1 MKHKLIKRALVG
13 IVTLSM
19 VVTGLPGNMFSGM
32 AKVTQAYAGDN
43 DGGSDFIDDG
53 ANWMVDLAQ
62 ITNPNNVKSISAT
75 LINKSEEAVN
85 GCLVINSSK
94 YNWEALGTWSLE
106 AGGSDNTESY
116 KFSIDVPKDHEF
128 GSNEAGIE
136 YTQFFINKEPG
147 TS

>member
-116 KFSIDVPKDHEF
+116 KSFL
-128 GSNEAGIE
+128 
-136 YTQFFINKEPG
+136 
-147 TS
+147 